1 MRVANTTVLGRSGE
15 IGEAWRNVSAM
26 PQRRRC
32 SRVRTLVVLARGL

>member
-1 MRVANTTVLGRSGE
+1 MRVANTTVEGRSGA
-15 IGEAWRNVSAM
+15 IGDASRKASAM